1 LTQIFGDIFR
11 LVVSLMEDW
20 DDSCDVTEL

>member
-1 LTQIFGDIFR
+1 LTQIFGDILR

>member
-1 LTQIFGDIFR
+1 LTQLFGDISR

-20 DDSCDVTEL
+20 DDSCDVTKL

>member
-1 LTQIFGDIFR
+1 LTQLFGDISR